1 MTLPRTP
8 LSLFRDETGSTLLE
22 AVVATALLV
31 AVLLPVSA
39 SAVHLLTMR
48 KNEPHLLALA
58 LGEQVMEETLHRRAY
73 ASGTFDYGAGRWTV
87 RKTIRLTR
95 DRVTIRVRVFRRHR
109 PDPLVDLMTV
119 RIRS

>member
-8 LSLFRDETGSTLLE
+8 LAPFRDETGSTLLE

-39 SAVHLLTMR
+39 SAIHLLTMR

-58 LGEQVMEETLHRRAY
+58 LGEQVMEETLHHRTY
-73 ASGTFDYGAGRWTV
+73 APETLSYEAGRWIV
-87 RKTIRLTR
+87 RKTLRHTR
-95 DRVTIRVRVFRRHR
+95 GRVTIRVRVFRRHR
-109 PDPLVDLMTV
+109 PEPLVDLMTV